1 MELTSIHSK
10 STKCLVSY
18 FLTFLLTFTSIVSY
32 AQTKVLATSVAS
44 SSHVTNDTK
53 ATLDNNEFA
62 QLNSYGGV
70 VANVGAYSGY
80 LELKYSSVIPA
91 NKTSFIKIDFDKSAL
106 DALLGGSLGNLLSK
120 LVGALVLGNH
130 YFEVGAKESNG
141 NEISK
146 LSSANGFSSAD
157 VKLVTDKSGNY
168 YIAITPNKPYQSIFV
183 RDLTSALLLGTTNNM
198 KVYNAFYYSGTG
210 NCDAPFATD
219 YDGTGLTLD
228 LLGVGKAGV
237 TNLQNA
243 IDGNMNTYSDMSL
256 GILGVAASISQNV
269 YFSTPSGNS
278 QDELNITL
286 GISPALINLDLI
298 KNIRVEAFNG
308 VNSVY
313 SQNLNTVLDLDLL
326 GLLNSNVPVT
336 IPFSVN
342 NNFDR
347 VKITLTSLL
356 GVNIT
361 QSIKVY
367 EVSRSAPR
375 PKFIAPQSNNLN
387 ACYGSSAQLSA
398 TTDSANELIWYENV
412 SGGAPLKVTAY
423 NEGYTTGA
431 LTANKTYY
439 VSARKTGCTSE
450 SVRVPIKVNVN
461 PKIEWTL
468 TTMSNASVGSAY
480 SVQLNA
486 ATGGTPGYTYAVN
499 TGSNLPPG
507 LSLSTSGLLGGVPTA
522 SGVYNFNL
530 TATDSKGCSV
540 VLSHTLKIT
549 DKLTISGSPLPD
561 GTVGVN
567 YSTLNIPS
575 AVGGNSP
582 YTYTVTNLP
591 PGLSFNATTREI
603 SGNPTTAGSYTVTIN
618 VSDSDGNK
626 TSMDY
631 TIVIKDPLVLP
642 GTALAD
648 GTVGQSYPKQII
660 PEANG
665 GYIPYTYSASNL
677 PPGLSFNPTTREITG
692 TPTTTGSYTVAVKAT
707 DAKGNNVTT
716 NYTIRVLDPLALPNM
731 NLVDGTVGTVY
742 TKQTLPSASGGVGP
756 YTYVASNL
764 PPGLSFNATTREITG
779 TPTQSGTYN
788 IKLTVTD
795 AEGKT
800 ITNTYTVKVIG
811 VLSLATASLPDGLLG
826 SSYPAQILPSVTG
839 GTGPYIYQAINLPP
853 GLSFNTTTRAITGT
867 PTLGGNF
874 TFSIKVTDANNNVAV
889 TDYNIKVIVG
899 SPVVADVVI
908 CKGSAAT
915 LIVSNTQNNVTYN
928 WYGQSGSTPLA
939 TNNNGTFVTGVINTN
954 TTFYVEAVSGTGVST
969 RTAVQVSVND
979 LPAQAVL
986 ITNSPTVNS
995 NQSATLKVSAS
1006 AGDIINWYNTENGG
1020 SILGSGEEFITPP
1033 LTATTTFYV
1042 ETVNASGCKSA
1053 TRTPVKVEVVN
1064 ITNNPNCNAANNQVS
1079 GIESV
1084 LCLLCNIQGP
1094 GNSVDADKNNFTRIS
1109 LPVGVAAV
1117 GYQRLIF
1124 QSTGL
1129 ATDSIKL
1136 DLATPVGLLDLNALN
1151 SVTINVIKGNTVVK
1165 SYTLNSSLISLK
1177 LLSGNRFTATFAAGA
1192 EFDKIEIRF
1201 RALVSALTSLDIYG
1215 AEIKYPKPAVTGN
1228 EQVICYNSKTTL
1240 NAVPAGGTKV
1250 TWYSAATGGTILS
1263 TSNTYETPE
1272 LTSSTTYFIQLSRD
1286 NCSDTER
1293 IPVLVKVVPLL
1304 QVPDISANVSSCSGS
1319 NVSLAVNNADPAI
1332 TYNWY
1337 TVPTGGTPVYTG
1349 STYTVSNLTA
1359 NKTYYVE
1366 ASQLGCT
1373 SATRAVVNVT
1383 VNPRPA
1389 MPHIQLSAS
1398 SVNAGQTAVLT
1409 ASSTDTDVEFRW
1421 FTSNTSTAPVYT
1433 GETFVTPP
1441 LNSTT
1446 SYFVEARS
1454 LTSGCVS
1461 ANRLEVKITVNN
1473 GGANPV
1479 PCEGATGQA
1488 NGVGGT
1494 IALLAGVSNPQLAID
1509 DDTST
1514 ASTLYLPVGLL
1525 GGYVYQQLSFPS
1537 TGNVGDTVKVLIS
1550 SPGKLLSLNLL
1561 GNIQVSSLLQGVSNN
1576 DILSLNNG
1584 LIKLELLSGNSAALI
1599 TYVPTQPFDGVEI
1612 RLNGGAVGALNV
1624 INLNYGRHIT
1634 QVPAVLS
1641 SDETICLN
1649 QTATLKVK
1657 DPKAN
1662 LVYKWYDASGTYQ
1675 TGKDGDTFVTGT
1687 IAADTKFYV
1696 TASSAS
1702 GCESAKTLIN
1712 VKVTSAPVAPEVF
1725 SPSISVCSGS
1735 NVELKVKDAKPGLIY
1750 KWYDNNDVYLAD
1762 GTSYIINNFNSVTS
1776 QFYKVEAVDNCA
1788 VSPRTQIEVKAGLL
1802 DPPVI
1807 TPSAAIVVENSGA
1820 VLRATSGD
1828 ANAIIKWY
1836 DVLAGGTPLYE
1847 GPTFSTPPLTGTKTY
1862 YAEVTGGGGCVSS
1875 RTSVTITV
1883 IPGGNPEA
1891 TPCGTATEDLGN
1903 SNGSLINLGYVYNA
1917 QNIVDNNIKTAG
1929 TLSIAIGALNTYV
1942 YQKVG
1947 FKTLSNIGDTV
1958 KISISSPGKLLSA
1971 SVMSAISV
1979 ITYNGVS
1986 SNQDEIF
1993 TNNPL
1998 IHVELLS
2005 DNSGGMITF
2014 VPAKQFDGI
2023 EIRLNSGIVS
2033 LLTSLDVNYVQRSG
2047 VAPQVE
2053 ANTVSVCEGTAATL
2067 NIKNPVAG
2075 TVYKW
2080 YLENVYQTGKD
2091 GETFSTPLN
2100 LAPGTY
2106 NFYVSAFA
2114 NGCESAPTKVVVNIL
2129 PAPVAPVALAGN
2141 PAQTCYGASVQL
2153 GVQQDPNISYNWYDA
2168 AGKLLIFNSSTYDTP
2183 VNLAVG
2189 IYEFYVEAVN
2199 ANNCSS
2205 NTARAKVVL
2214 TVNPLGMASDIQ
2226 IAGNTNACLNSSAT
2240 FTASSTTVT
2249 NPIFTWYSD
2258 SNLTNVEY
2266 VGTAFTISPVTV
2278 DKTYYVTVKG
2288 DDRCE
2293 SSAQEAKVVQ
2303 VKVKPYAGSS
2313 DLSVSTAQDICGQ
2326 GSASLSASS
2335 TTVQNPIFNWYDTSD
2350 LSNLVHT
2357 GASFNTPILNA
2368 TKTYYVTVQGDDKC
2382 ETLAADAKV
2391 ITIKVNQ
2398 IAVAADVTVTGATV
2412 TCINTSTT
2420 LTATAN
2426 NGVVNPVFTW
2436 YDNAG
2441 LTSIAGTGSV
2451 FKTPALNADKTYYV
2465 TVKGDNRCEN
2475 SPTDVQLV
2483 TISVKALPKL
2493 PQLAKTGTSLCGSGA
2508 TTLTLENTELDVDY
2522 EWYSDPQGNNLVH
2535 KGTTY
2540 TTQVLTESTD
2550 YYVRA
2555 VGTAGCGNPTALVK
2569 VSVTVNNIPLNP
2581 MVAASSVSTC
2591 EGTSASLSVINPD
2604 NGAVYNWYTAATG
2617 GTPIYTGT
2625 TFTTPVVSADQVY
2638 YIETQSGNCI
2648 SATRTKID
2656 VKMVQAPAVPA
2667 SIKVS
2672 DPLVCSGSSTTFT
2685 VENPVVNITYRWYT
2699 VATGGTPI
2707 YQGTTFA
2714 SPAITQKTTFYVESV
2729 SSTGGCVSLMRTP
2742 VSVDVRTVLTAP
2754 VVSLST
2760 ITQNS
2765 ILFKWNAV
2773 TGALSYDVS
2782 INGGLNWIN
2791 VTATEYLAG
2800 GLKPGQKINIVV
2812 RALGSKDCETSA
2824 NSITPDAKTP
2834 DPFLNDL
2841 YIPNTF
2847 TPNND
2852 GKNDIFF
2859 AYGNSISKFT
2869 MKVYNQW
2876 GQLLFE
2882 SQSVL
2887 TGWDGTHKGKP
2898 QPNGAYVYYIEVTF
2912 ENGSSKKLKG
2922 TITLLR

>member
-10 STKCLVSY
+10 STKCLVFY
-18 FLTFLLTFTSIVSY
+18 FLTFLLTLISIVSY
-32 AQTKVLATSVAS
+32 AQTKVLATSVSS

-70 VANVGAYSGY
+70 AVNIGAYNGY
-80 LELKYSSVIPA
+80 LELKYNSVIQA

-120 LVGALVLGNH
+120 LVGGLVLGNH

-141 NEISK
+141 NEIFTRNSI
-146 LSSANGFSSAD
+146 NGFSLTD

-168 YIAITPNKPYQSIFV
+168 YIAITPDKAYQSVFI
-183 RDLTSALLLGTTNNM
+183 RDVTSALLLGTSNNM

-210 NCDAPFATD
+210 ICDPPFATD

-228 LLGVGKAGV
+228 VLGVGKAGV

-243 IDGNMNTYSDMSL
+243 IDGNMNTYSEISL
-256 GILGVAASISQNV
+256 GMLGVAGSINQNV
-269 YFSTPSGNS
+269 YFNTLSNT

-286 GISPALINLDLI
+286 GINPALVNLGLFN
-298 KNIRVEAFNG
+298 NIRVEAFNG
-308 VNSVY
+308 ANLVYNQTLSSV
-313 SQNLNTVLDLDLL
+313 LNLDLL

-336 IPFSVN
+336 IPFIIN

-347 VKITLTSLL
+347 VSITLSSLL
-356 GVNIT
+356 DGTVT
-361 QSIKVY
+361 QTLRVY
-367 EVSRSAPR
+367 EVTRSAPR

-387 ACYGSSAQLSA
+387 TCYSSTVQLSA

-412 SGGAPLKVTAY
+412 SGGTPLKVTAY
-423 NEGYTTGA
+423 NEGYTTDV

-439 VSARKTGCTSE
+439 VAARKINCTSE

-461 PKIEWTL
+461 PKMEWVL
-468 TTMSNASVGSAY
+468 TTLLNGSVGSAY
-480 SVQLNA
+480 SIQLNA
-486 ATGGTPGYTYAVN
+486 ATGGTTGYTYAVN
-499 TGSNLPPG
+499 TGSSLPPG

-530 TATDSKGCSV
+530 IATDNKGCSV

-575 AVGGNSP
+575 AVGGSAP

-591 PGLSFNATTREI
+591 PGLSFNATTRDI
-603 SGNPTTAGSYTVTIN
+603 SGNPTTAGTYTITVN
-618 VSDSDGNK
+618 VADADGNK

-631 TIVIKDPLVLP
+631 TVVIKDPLILP
-642 GTALAD
+642 GTNLAD
-648 GTVGQSYPKQII
+648 GTVGLSYPKQII
-660 PEANG
+660 PAAEG
-665 GYIPYTYSASNL
+665 GYVPYTYSASNL
-677 PPGLSFNPTTREITG
+677 PPGLSFNATTREITG
-692 TPTTTGSYTVAVKAT
+692 TPTTAGNYTVAVKVT

-731 NLVDGTVGTVY
+731 NLADGTVGAVY
-742 TKQTLPSASGGVGP
+742 IKQTLPSASGGVGP
-756 YTYVASNL
+756 YTYAASNL
-764 PPGLSFNATTREITG
+764 PPGLAFNATTREITG
-779 TPTQSGTYN
+779 TPTQSGNYN
-788 IKLTVTD
+788 IKLTATD
-795 AEGKT
+795 AEGRT

-853 GLSFNTTTRAITGT
+853 GFNFNTTTRAITGT

-874 TFSIKVTDANNNVAV
+874 TFSIKVTDANNNIAV
-889 TDYNIKVIVG
+889 TDYNVKVNVG
-899 SPVVADVVI
+899 SPVVADVII

-915 LIVSNTQNNVTYN
+915 LTVSNTQNNVTYN
-928 WYGQSGSTPLA
+928 WYGPSGNTPLA
-939 TNNNGTFVTGVINTN
+939 TNNNGTFVTSPINAN

-969 RTAVQVSVND
+969 RTAVQVSVNE

-986 ITNSPTVNS
+986 ITNNPTVNN
-995 NQSATLKVSAS
+995 NQSITLKVNAS
-1006 AGDIINWYNTENGG
+1006 AGDTINWYNTETGG
-1020 SILGSGEEFITPP
+1020 NVLGTGEEFVTPP

-1053 TRTPVKVEVVN
+1053 VRTPVKVEVVN
-1064 ITNNPNCNAANNQVS
+1064 ITNNPNCNAANNQIS
-1079 GIESV
+1079 GVESV

-1094 GNSVDADKNNFTRIS
+1094 GNAVDADKNNFTRIS
-1109 LPVGVAAV
+1109 LPVGVVAT
-1117 GYQRLIF
+1117 GYQRLMF

-1136 DLATPVGLLDLNALN
+1136 DLATPVGLLDLDALN
-1151 SVTINVIKGNTVVK
+1151 SVTINIMKGNIVVK
-1165 SYTLNSSLISLK
+1165 SYALNSSLITLK

-1192 EFDKIEIRF
+1192 DFDRVEIRF

-1215 AEIKYPKPAVTGN
+1215 AEIKYPKPAITGN
-1228 EQVICYNSKTTL
+1228 EQAICYNSKTTL
-1240 NAVPAGGTKV
+1240 NAVPVGGTQV
-1250 TWYSAATGGTILS
+1250 TWYSAATGGTILA
-1263 TSNTYETPE
+1263 TGNTYETPQ
-1272 LTSSTTYFIQLSRD
+1272 LTSSTTYYIQLTRD

-1293 IPVLVKVVPLL
+1293 IPVQVKVVPLL

-1337 TVPTGGTPVYTG
+1337 TVVTGGTPVYTG
-1349 STYTVSNLTA
+1349 SIYTVNNLTA

-1366 ASQLGCT
+1366 AAQLSCI
-1373 SATRAVVNVT
+1373 SASRAVVNVT
-1383 VNPRPA
+1383 VNPLPA
-1389 MPHIQLSAS
+1389 IPQVQASVS
-1398 SVNAGQTAVLT
+1398 SVNAGQTVVLT

-1421 FTSNTSTAPVYT
+1421 FSSSNSATPIYT

-1446 SYFVEARS
+1446 SYFVETRS

-1461 ANRLEVKITVNN
+1461 ANRVEIKITVN
-1473 GGANPV
+1473 GGSANPV
-1479 PCEGATGQA
+1479 PCEGATAQS

-1494 IALLAGVSNPQLAID
+1494 VALLAGVANAQLAID
-1509 DDTST
+1509 DDVST

-1537 TGNVGDTVKVLIS
+1537 TGNVGDTVKVMIS

-1561 GNIQVSSLLQGVSNN
+1561 GNIQISSLLQGVSNN
-1576 DILSLNNG
+1576 DMLSLNNS

-1599 TYVPTQPFDGVEI
+1599 TYVPTKSFDGIEI

-1634 QVPAVLS
+1634 QVPEVLAA
-1641 SDETICLN
+1641 DETVCLN

-1687 IAADTKFYV
+1687 IGSDTKFYV
-1696 TASSAS
+1696 TASSGS
-1702 GCESAKTLIN
+1702 GCESGKTLIN
-1712 VKVTSAPVAPEVF
+1712 IKVTTAPVAPDVF
-1725 SPSISVCSGS
+1725 SPSISVCTGS
-1735 NVELKVKDAKPGLIY
+1735 NVELKVKDPKPDLTY

-1762 GTSYIINNFNSVTS
+1762 GTSYVIQNFSSLTS

-1788 VSPRTQIEVKAGLL
+1788 VSPRTQIEVKVGLL

-1828 ANAIIKWY
+1828 ANAVIKWY
-1836 DVLAGGTPLYE
+1836 DVPVGGVALYE

-1862 YAEVTGGGGCVSS
+1862 YAEVTGGGGCVSL

-1883 IPGGNPEA
+1883 IPGGNPET

-1903 SNGSLINLGYVYNA
+1903 SNASLLNLGYVYNA
-1917 QNIVDNNIKTAG
+1917 QNIIDNNIKTAG
-1929 TLSIAIGALNTYV
+1929 TLSIAVGALNTYV
-1942 YQKVG
+1942 YQRVG
-1947 FKTLSNIGDTV
+1947 FKTLSNVGDTV

-1971 SVMSAISV
+1971 SVMPAISV
-1979 ITYNGVS
+1979 LTYSGAT

-1993 TNNPL
+1993 ANNPL

-2005 DNSGGMITF
+2005 DNSGGVITF
-2014 VPAKQFDGI
+2014 VPKKQFDGV
-2023 EIRLNSGIVS
+2023 EIRLNSGLVS

-2047 VAPQVE
+2047 SAPQVE
-2053 ANTVSVCEGTAATL
+2053 ATSLSACEGTTAIL
-2067 NIKNPVAG
+2067 NVKNPVAG

-2080 YLENVYQTGKD
+2080 YLENAYQTGKD
-2091 GETFSTPLN
+2091 GVTFSTPSN

-2106 NFYVSAFA
+2106 NFYVTAFA
-2114 NGCESAPTKVVVNIL
+2114 NGCESAPTKVVVTIL
-2129 PAPVAPVALAGN
+2129 PAPVAPIALAGN
-2141 PAQTCYGASVQL
+2141 PAQTCYGVSVQL
-2153 GVQQDPNISYNWYDA
+2153 GVQQDPNISYNWYDSN
-2168 AGKLLIFNSSTYDTP
+2168 GKPLILNSSTYTTP
-2183 VNLAVG
+2183 VNLADG
-2189 IYEFYVEAVN
+2189 IHEFYVEAVN

-2205 NTARAKVVL
+2205 NTARTKIVL
-2214 TVNPLGMASDIQ
+2214 MVNPLGLASDIQ
-2226 IAGNTNACLNSSAT
+2226 VAGNTNACLNSPVT
-2240 FTASSTTVT
+2240 LTASSTTVT
-2249 NPIFTWYSD
+2249 NPVFTWYSD
-2258 SNLTNVEY
+2258 AALTHAEY
-2266 VGTAFTISPVTV
+2266 VGASFTTLPVTA

-2303 VKVKPYAGSS
+2303 IKVKPYAGTS
-2313 DLSVSTAQDICGQ
+2313 DLSVSAAPSICGQ
-2326 GSASLSASS
+2326 GSVSLTASS
-2335 TTVQNPIFNWYDTSD
+2335 TTIQNPVFKWYDKPD
-2350 LSNLVHT
+2350 LSNLVYT
-2357 GASFNTPILNA
+2357 GANFSTPSLNA
-2368 TKTYYVTVQGDDKC
+2368 TKTYYVTVQGDNKC
-2382 ETLAADAKV
+2382 ESLAVDAKV
-2391 ITIKVNQ
+2391 VTVKVNQ
-2398 IAVAADVTVTGATV
+2398 VAVAADVTITGTTI
-2412 TCINTSTT
+2412 TCTNNSTT
-2420 LTATAN
+2420 LTASAN

-2436 YDNAG
+2436 YDNAA
-2441 LTSIAGTGSV
+2441 LTSIAGTGAV
-2451 FKTPALNADKTYYV
+2451 FKTPALTADKTYYV

-2475 SPTDVQLV
+2475 AASDVQSV

-2493 PQLAKTGTSLCGSGA
+2493 PQLAKTGTTLCGSGA
-2508 TTLTLENTELDVDY
+2508 TTLSIENPETGVDY
-2522 EWYSDPQGNNLVH
+2522 EWYSDPQGNNLVN

-2540 TTQVLTESTD
+2540 TTQVLTASTD

-2555 VGTAGCGNPTALVK
+2555 VGTLGCSSPTAFVK
-2569 VSVTVNNIPLNP
+2569 VSVTVNTIPLNP

-2604 NGAVYNWYTAATG
+2604 NTVVYNWYTVATG

-2625 TFTTPVVSADQVY
+2625 TFTTPVVSTDQVY
-2638 YIETQSGNCI
+2638 YIEAQSGNCI
-2648 SATRTKID
+2648 SAVRTRVD
-2656 VKMVQAPAVPA
+2656 VKMVQAPAAPA
-2667 SIKVS
+2667 SIKVT
-2672 DPLVCSGSSTTFT
+2672 DPSVCSGSSAILT
-2685 VENPVVNITYRWYT
+2685 VENPVANITYRWYT
-2699 VATGGTPI
+2699 VATGGTPV
-2707 YQGTTFA
+2707 YQGVAFTT
-2714 SPAITQKTTFYVESV
+2714 PAITQKTTFYVESV

-2742 VSVDVRTVLTAP
+2742 VSVDVRTALTAP
-2754 VVSLST
+2754 VVTVST

-2782 INGGLNWIN
+2782 INGGVNWVN
-2791 VTATEYLAG
+2791 VTATEYLAS
-2800 GLKPGQKINIVV
+2800 GLKPGQKISIVV

-2852 GKNDIFF
+2852 GKNDIFY

-2882 SQSVL
+2882 SQSIL
-2887 TGWDGTHKGKP
+2887 TGWDGTHKGKA